1 MPPKKQPAVR
11 SETPQKNKQ
20 PPVPA
25 RVVRKNPASPADE
38 SLPLSADKF
47 EFMFDHSIVGKSF
60 TLPSGEMTANQAFC
74 DMLGYSQAEFQNK
87 KWQEITHPDD
97 IALTQSSLDQLLSG
111 QKTSV
116 RFIKRYISKNKA
128 VVWTEVSTSLRRDE
142 AGQPLYFMTELS
154 DITERKQAE
163 EALRESDAR
172 YQLVFENSGT
182 SNTIF
187 DTECRVVL
195 QNSLSKEWSQP
206 VDALGKT
213 VLEVF
218 GPEQG
223 PIVSERMRRV
233 MNSGV
238 PEVFETEFILPVGGK
253 WISSSYLP
261 ISNEQNRIVGI
272 QVISQDITERKRVE
286 QALRESEEKY
296 RNLVE
301 RASDGIVIIQDR
313 IVKYLNPR
321 LAEIWGGTIEEIIN
335 TPFDDF
341 IYPDE
346 LPAML
351 DRYKRRVDGE
361 KITPTY
367 ETILKRK
374 NGGKAYAELN
384 AGLIMF
390 QGELADLVIVRDITE
405 RKQATQQQE
414 ILYQVLRTVNGQL
427 DPDFLVQ
434 SVLETIG
441 RVTGYPHVCIA
452 LPDVNRTH
460 WVVGGVAGT
469 HAEELGATYLIHQGV
484 IGRVFK
490 TGQAQWVRNGLDD
503 PNYVRD
509 VSATGAPA
517 LQSEIV
523 APMRRGD
530 LILGALNI
538 ESDRVDAFTDSD
550 VRMIQSVAD
559 IISLALENAQSYQEI
574 QQEIT
579 ERRQAE
585 EALHA
590 SEQRYRNIV
599 ENSPVGIFQST
610 PEGRYLQINPH
621 LAHMY
626 GYASSE
632 EALARIT
639 DIANQIYVNPAQ
651 RQEFTRLL
659 AEQGQISEFINQNYR
674 KDGRIIWTSTD
685 ARVVKDQAGKVQYYQ
700 GFMTDITE
708 RKQTQSL
715 QEAVYQISAAAE
727 TTTSLDEL
735 YPQIHQIIS
744 SVMPAE
750 NFYIALYDEAQNI
763 LHFPYFKD
771 AQDEPYVGGIQPG
784 QGITAYILRT
794 GKSLLCTQALQ
805 DELERQGEVKMQ
817 GTPSAIWLGVPLM
830 VAGKTIGAMVVQH
843 YSDPQAY
850 GEREQH
856 MLEFVSTQVAIA
868 INRKQAEQAL
878 KESEKRYRGLFEN
891 SPISLWEED
900 FSAVK
905 RHIEKLR
912 RSGVT
917 DFREFFESHPDVLLE
932 CVREIKVLD
941 VNAATLALMR
951 AAHKGQLI
959 GNMEQVIPIDAG
971 KDFVNEFVSLAE
983 GQTEF
988 EWEGINYTLDGEKLT
1003 VSLHWSAAPGFEDTL
1018 EKVLVS
1024 MIDITDRRRAQVV
1037 LEQAEA
1043 RYRHLFE
1050 NAIEGIYQTTPAGH
1064 FFTANPALVTML
1076 GYDSL
1081 EDLIAGNNDLE
1092 NTFYVQPGRRKEFRH
1107 RLERDGVIAGFESE
1121 VYRKDGSAIW
1131 ISENARVLQDSHGQV
1146 IYYEGSLTDITG
1158 RKQAQS
1164 LQEAVYQ
1171 IAAAAETTRS
1181 LDELYPQIHQI
1192 ISTVMPAENFYIAL
1206 YDEAQDLLRFS
1217 YFKDAED
1224 EPYVEGIQP
1233 RQGLTAYVLRTGK
1246 SLLCTQA
1253 VHDELERQGEVKL
1266 LGVASAIWLGVPLIV
1281 EGKTIGAVV
1290 VQHYSDPQAYGE
1302 REQHMLEF
1310 VSTQVAIAIDRK
1322 QAEEQIRQLNVSL
1335 EQRVEQRT
1343 RELREAQE
1351 KLVRQEK
1358 LATLGQLAGGVGHEL
1373 RNPLGVINSAVYYLK
1388 LVQPDADEKIKK
1400 YHLIIEQEV
1409 QIAGRIINDLLDFG
1423 RIVSPDRQPVS
1434 VPELVQHV
1442 LTRFPAPASVQ
1453 VLLKLPA
1460 SLPKVYADPLH
1471 LEQVLGNLTTNACQ
1485 AMKDGGKLTISA
1497 SLKKDQVA
1505 IAVKDTGTGI
1515 TPENMQKLFEPL
1527 FTTKL
1532 RGIGLGLA
1540 VSKKLAE
1547 ASGGRI
1553 EVTSQPGKGSTF
1565 TLYLPVIGS

>member
-1 MPPKKQPAVR
+1 
-11 SETPQKNKQ
+11 
-20 PPVPA
+20 
-25 RVVRKNPASPADE
+25 
-38 SLPLSADKF
+38 
-47 EFMFDHSIVGKSF
+47 
-60 TLPSGEMTANQAFC
+60 
-74 DMLGYSQAEFQNK
+74 
-87 KWQEITHPDD
+87 
-97 IALTQSSLDQLLSG
+97 
-111 QKTSV
+111 
-116 RFIKRYISKNKA
+116 
-128 VVWTEVSTSLRRDE
+128 
-142 AGQPLYFMTELS
+142 
-154 DITERKQAE
+154 
-163 EALRESDAR
+163 
-172 YQLVFENSGT
+172 
-182 SNTIF
+182 
-187 DTECRVVL
+187 
-195 QNSLSKEWSQP
+195 
-206 VDALGKT
+206 
-213 VLEVF
+213 
-218 GPEQG
+218 
-223 PIVSERMRRV
+223 
-233 MNSGV
+233 
-238 PEVFETEFILPVGGK
+238 
-253 WISSSYLP
+253 
-261 ISNEQNRIVGI
+261 
-272 QVISQDITERKRVE
+272 
-286 QALRESEEKY
+286 
-296 RNLVE
+296 
-301 RASDGIVIIQDR
+301 
-313 IVKYLNPR
+313 
-321 LAEIWGGTIEEIIN
+321 
-335 TPFDDF
+335 
-341 IYPDE
+341 
-346 LPAML
+346 
-351 DRYKRRVDGE
+351 
-361 KITPTY
+361 
-367 ETILKRK
+367 
-374 NGGKAYAELN
+374 
-384 AGLIMF
+384 
-390 QGELADLVIVRDITE
+390 
-405 RKQATQQQE
+405 
-414 ILYQVLRTVNGQL
+414 
-427 DPDFLVQ
+427 
-434 SVLETIG
+434 
-441 RVTGYPHVCIA
+441 
-452 LPDVNRTH
+452 
-460 WVVGGVAGT
+460 
-469 HAEELGATYLIHQGV
+469 
-484 IGRVFK
+484 
-490 TGQAQWVRNGLDD
+490 
-503 PNYVRD
+503 
-509 VSATGAPA
+509 
-517 LQSEIV
+517 
-523 APMRRGD
+523 
-530 LILGALNI
+530 
-538 ESDRVDAFTDSD
+538 
-550 VRMIQSVAD
+550 
-559 IISLALENAQSYQEI
+559 
-574 QQEIT
+574 
-579 ERRQAE
+579 
-585 EALHA
+585 
-590 SEQRYRNIV
+590 
-599 ENSPVGIFQST
+599 
-610 PEGRYLQINPH
+610 
-621 LAHMY
+621 
-626 GYASSE
+626 
-632 EALARIT
+632 
-639 DIANQIYVNPAQ
+639 
-651 RQEFTRLL
+651 
-659 AEQGQISEFINQNYR
+659 
-674 KDGRIIWTSTD
+674 
-685 ARVVKDQAGKVQYYQ
+685 
-700 GFMTDITE
+700 
-708 RKQTQSL
+708 
-715 QEAVYQISAAAE
+715 
-727 TTTSLDEL
+727 
-735 YPQIHQIIS
+735 
-744 SVMPAE
+744 
-750 NFYIALYDEAQNI
+750 
-763 LHFPYFKD
+763 
-771 AQDEPYVGGIQPG
+771 
-784 QGITAYILRT
+784 
-794 GKSLLCTQALQ
+794 
-805 DELERQGEVKMQ
+805 
-817 GTPSAIWLGVPLM
+817 
-830 VAGKTIGAMVVQH
+830 
-843 YSDPQAY
+843 
-850 GEREQH
+850 
-856 MLEFVSTQVAIA
+856 
-868 INRKQAEQAL
+868 
-878 KESEKRYRGLFEN
+878 
-891 SPISLWEED
+891 
-900 FSAVK
+900 
-905 RHIEKLR
+905 
-912 RSGVT
+912 
-917 DFREFFESHPDVLLE
+917 
-932 CVREIKVLD
+932 VLD